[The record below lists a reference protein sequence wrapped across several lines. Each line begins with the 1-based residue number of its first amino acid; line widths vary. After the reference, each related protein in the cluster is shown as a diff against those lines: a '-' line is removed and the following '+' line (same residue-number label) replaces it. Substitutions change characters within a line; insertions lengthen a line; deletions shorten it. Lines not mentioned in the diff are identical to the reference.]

1 MPHRPL
7 LFLDVDGPLIPYAVG
22 EGRPSPGY
30 APLRL
35 GGARRW
41 LNPRHGAALLALPY
55 RPVWATTWEHD
66 ANEVLAPLLGLP
78 ELPVVEWP
86 DGAPAYGRTHFKTA
100 VLLDYAAGRPFA
112 WVDDEITDG
121 DRDFTAE
128 HHAAPALLHRVA
140 PALGLGADDFAALA
154 RWAGRLT
161 RD

>member
-1 MPHRPL
+1 GGRAPHDDDLDVVAVSGPVETATTPRPTREGSPPGTPETPKEPMPHRPL

-86 DGAPAYGRTHFKTA
+86 RPEERTSELQSSENL
-100 VLLDYAAGRPFA
+100 VC
-112 WVDDEITDG
+112 
-121 DRDFTAE
+121 
-128 HHAAPALLHRVA
+128 
-140 PALGLGADDFAALA
+140 
-154 RWAGRLT
+154 RLQLE
-161 RD
+161 